1 MKSMSNLLLTLILGL
16 FCLQGVA
23 QDVSFTAAAPA
34 KVGVGQNF
42 QVQYTLSA
50 QGSNIKAGNYSDF
63 KLISGPST
71 STSQNVTIVNGQYS
85 QKYTYTFTYVFQ
97 AKAVGKYTIGGA
109 TVTSGGK
116 QYTSNSV
123 SIEVQQEPV
132 QTQNSKKQNTYDPWA
147 NFYNQTQPKVTE
159 APKEI
164 TGEDLFVRVIA
175 DKTSLYKGEPLI
187 VTLKLYSKV
196 NLSGISDLKLPNF
209 DSFYTEELEAP
220 TRWTF
225 AKETYNG
232 KTYDAALIKRY
243 LLYPRVAGNVVIEPC
258 EVDCEIRQPIA
269 GANNYWAQF
278 YGYYENVSKKIKSP
292 EIKINVK
299 NLPPASDD
307 FSGAIGSF
315 SLKMSQSEDTV
326 NINDAVTFKLTL
338 SGTGNFNMIETPEI
352 IWPKEFEVYDPVA
365 NLQTTASTAGVNGS
379 KSWEFTA
386 IPRYPGIYRL
396 GKVNFLY
403 FDSNT
408 RQYKTLTTNEIVLA
422 VRKDKNDTNFGEKD
436 YNYSQKNVEYIGDQE
451 IRFIKNKD
459 LGLKKNYK
467 PLINKGF
474 FSLLFIIPLLIF
486 IAVSVLLR
494 KKIKENANIALMK
507 VKRAGKTSRKRL
519 KRARQFML
527 KKNKSE
533 FYKEIISALWGYSG
547 DRFGIPVSELSKEK
561 TIAVLEATGS
571 NPEMIDKLIKL
582 IEKCEYCHFAPASPE
597 TELEYIYSEAVEIIE
612 ELEQKIK

>member
-1 MKSMSNLLLTLILGL
+1 MRNILLTFVLGI
-16 FCLQGVA
+16 FCLTSAA
-23 QDVSFTAAAPA
+23 QDVTFTAAAPA

-63 KLISGPST
+63 KLVSGPST
-71 STSQNVTIVNGQYS
+71 STSQSVSFVNGQYS

-97 AKAVGKYTIGGA
+97 AKAVGKYTIVGA

-132 QTQNSKKQNTYDPWA
+132 QTQNNKKQNTYDPWA
-147 NFYNQTQPKVTE
+147 DFYNQTQPKVTE

-187 VTLKLYSKV
+187 VTIKLYSKV
-196 NLSGISDLKLPNF
+196 NLSGISDLRLPNF
-209 DSFYTEELEAP
+209 DSFYAEELESP
-220 TRWTF
+220 TRWNF
-225 AKETYNG
+225 VKETYNG

-243 LLYPRVAGNVVIEPC
+243 LLYPRVAGNVVLEPC

-352 IWPKEFEVYDPVA
+352 VWPKEFEVYDPVA
-365 NLQTTASTAGVNGS
+365 NLQTTASTSGVTGS

-396 GKVNFLY
+396 GKINFLY

-408 RQYKTLTTNEIVLA
+408 RQYKTLTTNEIILA
-422 VRKDKNDTNFGEKD
+422 VRKDKNDTNFGETD
-436 YNYSQKNVEYIGDQE
+436 YNYSQKNVEYIGEQE

-459 LGLKKNYK
+459 LRLKKNYK
-467 PLINKGF
+467 PLINRGYF
-474 FSLLFIIPLLIF
+474 NLLFIIPLLIF
-486 IAVSVLLR
+486 IVISVLLR

-527 KKNKSE
+527 KKNKPE

-561 TIAVLEATGS
+561 IIAVLEATGS

-582 IEKCEYCHFAPASPE
+582 IEKCEFCHFAPASPE